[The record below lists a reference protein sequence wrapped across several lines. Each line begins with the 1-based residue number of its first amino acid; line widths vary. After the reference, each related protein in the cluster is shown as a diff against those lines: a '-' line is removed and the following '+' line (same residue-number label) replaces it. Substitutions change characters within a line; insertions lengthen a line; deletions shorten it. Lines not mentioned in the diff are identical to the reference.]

1 MNTRKSILCFLVLTF
16 ATIAMGQG
24 IPPMPAEWTAEGF
37 FRTDSAV
44 IRGRIVGYE
53 PTIGPSTLATEI
65 PDLMKGGQ
73 PSMTT
78 MSITPDGCFQR
89 TVLLR
94 HPVLNFL
101 STTHASMGRRPV
113 PFYLCPGDTLDIT
126 LQPREDGGFACQY
139 SGGHAQDVERLLQHP
154 MDYQWLGD
162 IRRMSGTL
170 DDYNHRA
177 EGLWTELQQ
186 RTDSHIRTHGLTDFE
201 AMLLRREAE
210 MEFMAA
216 YLLRFIDL
224 GIYIQNERPQ
234 ALFTE
239 GDPLVD
245 SLSSVDNYPL
255 LRWLHADDP
264 WLLAQPRT
272 AHVLATLPSLM
283 PFYHPM
289 LVRTQ
294 GQSLMQLDETRAE
307 LEALRHTGRALL
319 GQDHDALL
327 LQVAM
332 LRLLSDE
339 AYGEW
344 AEADRHIDEW
354 LAEADEEERH
364 ELTELYHPSIHNFEA
379 TWPYLSHP
387 VLRARARQRF
397 DEEVTAS
404 LTMPLPMGEGSDLIR
419 SILAQHPG
427 QVVLLDFWA
436 MWCAPCKADIQATQ
450 SLRRRL
456 HEECPELALVFIAH
470 EPNPNRQSYVD
481 FVRTYL
487 SGEENIPI
495 TDDQLHL
502 LMDLFQFSALP
513 FAVTLT
519 PDGRLLRQSLQL
531 SPEFTSDALR
541 RQVRE
546 VMGREK

>member
-1 MNTRKSILCFLVLTF
+1 MKKTILFLFLVLE
-16 ATIAMGQG
+16 AIARGHG
-24 IPPMPAEWTAEGF
+24 NPPMSAEWTTEGF

-44 IRGRIVGYE
+44 IRGRIVGYGAE
-53 PTIGPSTLATEI
+53 TGFSTLATEI
-65 PDLMKGGQ
+65 PDLMSGRQ
-73 PSMTT
+73 PAM
-78 MSITPDGCFQR
+78 ITLGIGTDGRFQR

-101 STTHASMGRRPV
+101 STTHVSMRRRPV

-126 LQPREDGGFACQY
+126 LQPREDGGFTCQY
-139 SGGHAQDVERLLQHP
+139 SGGHARDVEHLLLHP
-154 MDYQWLGD
+154 MDYRWLAD
-162 IRRMSGTL
+162 MRRTPGTL
-170 DDYNHRA
+170 DDYNRLA
-177 EGLWTELQQ
+177 ESVWTELQQ
-186 RTDSHIRTHGLTDFE
+186 RTDGHIRKHGLTDFE

-210 MEFMAA
+210 MEFMSA

-224 GIYIQNERPQ
+224 DIYIQNERPQ

-239 GDPLVD
+239 GDATVD
-245 SLSSVDNYPL
+245 SLCRVDNYPL
-255 LRWLHADDP
+255 LRRLHADDP
-264 WLLAQPRT
+264 WLLAQPQA

-294 GQSLMQLDETRAE
+294 GESFMQLDETLAE
-307 LEALRHTGRALL
+307 LETLRHTGRALL

-354 LAEADEEERH
+354 LAEADEEERR
-364 ELTELYHPSIHNFEA
+364 ELTELYHPAIHNFEA
-379 TWPYLSHP
+379 TWSYLSRP

-404 LTMPLPMGEGSDLIR
+404 LTIPLPMGEGSDLIS

-436 MWCAPCKADIQATQ
+436 MWCAPCKANIQATQ

-456 HEECPELALVFIAH
+456 HDDCPELSLVFIAH
-470 EPNPNRQSYVD
+470 ESKPDRPDYVD

-487 SGEENIPI
+487 DGETVVPI
-495 TDDQLHL
+495 NDDQLHL

-531 SPEFTSDALR
+531 SPELTADALR
-541 RQVRE
+541 RQIRE
-546 VMGREK
+546 LVGED

>member
-1 MNTRKSILCFLVLTF
+1 MKKTFLFLVLML
-16 ATIAMGQG
+16 ATIARGQG
-24 IPPMPAEWTAEGF
+24 ISPMSAEGTAEGF

-44 IRGRIVGYE
+44 IRGRIVGYGE
-53 PTIGPSTLATEI
+53 ETGFSTLATEI
-65 PDLMKGGQ
+65 PDLVRGGQ
-73 PSMTT
+73 PAM
-78 MSITPDGCFQR
+78 ITLGIGADGRFQR

-126 LQPREDGGFACQY
+126 LTPREDGGFTCRY
-139 SGGHAQDVERLLQHP
+139 SSGHARDVERLLQHP
-154 MDYQWLGD
+154 MDYRWLGD
-162 IRRMSGTL
+162 IRRTPGTL
-170 DDYNHRA
+170 DDYNRRA
-177 EGLWTELQQ
+177 EAVWTDLQQ
-186 RTDSHIRTHGLTDFE
+186 RTDGHILAHGLTDFE

-210 MEFMAA
+210 VEFMSA
-216 YLLRFIDL
+216 YFLRFIDL
-224 GIYIQNERPQ
+224 GAYIQNERPQ

-239 GDPLVD
+239 GDATVD
-245 SLSSVDNYPL
+245 SLSSVDAYPL
-255 LRWLHADDP
+255 LRRLHADDP
-264 WLLAQPRT
+264 WLLAQSRAT
-272 AHVLATLPSLM
+272 HVLATLPSLM

-294 GQSLMQLDETRAE
+294 GQSFMQLDETRAE

-354 LAEADEEERH
+354 LAEADEDERR
-364 ELTELYHPSIHNFEA
+364 ELSALYRPATENFEA
-379 TWPYLSHP
+379 TLPYLQHP
-387 VLRARARQRF
+387 ALRQRARQRF
-397 DEEVTAS
+397 DEETRAS
-404 LTMPLPMGEGSDLIR
+404 QTMPLPSGEGSDLIR
-419 SILAQHPG
+419 QILAQHPG
-427 QVVLLDFWA
+427 KVVLLDFWA
-436 MWCAPCKADIQATQ
+436 MWCGPCKADIQATQ
-450 SLRRRL
+450 ALRRRL
-456 HEECPELALVFIAH
+456 HDECPELALVFLAH
-470 EPNPNRQSYVD
+470 EPKPDRPPYVD

-487 SGEENIPI
+487 SDEEVLPI
-495 TDDQLHL
+495 SDDQLHL

-513 FAVTLT
+513 FAATLT
-519 PDGRLLRQSLQL
+519 PDGRLLRQSLLL
-531 SPEFTSDALR
+531 SPELTADALR

-546 VMGREK
+546 VIGEE